1 MKRYSQLSVDSAE
14 KTIYNYRLCQNCIM
28 VKAAI
33 QMPESCWRHLL
44 KQNDLLVKNVPTIV
58 VVACVLH
65 NIHMDMDAFDDSWT
79 DGDELMIH
87 PSQIDLRLA
96 TLVMAG
102 ETTRQVRPW
111 PD

>member
-28 VKAAI
+28 VKAAF

-79 DGDELMIH
+79 DGDGTDDS
-87 PSQIDLRLA
+87 SQPNRPPLSYVSHGWWNHQA
-96 TLVMAG
+96 SQAMA
-102 ETTRQVRPW
+102 
-111 PD
+111 